1 MDYYH
6 FDFDLAGHETLA
18 KFAAFVVVQALVYLI
33 LSYSSAVFV
42 SGGVAGHGR
51 SASFRRPDGVERSES
66 ARRMAALLAAEMTP
80 RRSGD
85 APPTPAGIQRR
96 GRRSNDDDGGDVC
109 VDVELELMLIR
120 CSFSS

>member
-1 MDYYH
+1 
-6 FDFDLAGHETLA
+6 
-18 KFAAFVVVQALVYLI
+18 VYLI
-33 LSYSSAVFV
+33 LSRSSAVFF
-42 SGGVAGHGR
+42 SGAGAGT
-51 SASFRRPDGVERSES
+51 ASFRRPAVERSES
-66 ARRMAALLAAEMTP
+66 ARRRMAALLAAEMTP